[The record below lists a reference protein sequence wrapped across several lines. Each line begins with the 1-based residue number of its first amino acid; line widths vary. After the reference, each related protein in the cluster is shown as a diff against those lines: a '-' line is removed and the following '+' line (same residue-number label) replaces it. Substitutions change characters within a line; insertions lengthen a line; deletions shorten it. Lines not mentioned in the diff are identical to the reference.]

1 MNEVRPG
8 RPEDGSPIIRI
19 NANSAGIVE
28 VAPTPGPNTS
38 HYISGYTLSGGATA
52 DGFTILRLNSL
63 KFTAANN
70 TFTVSDGADLE
81 PAAGDFAIEFGIR
94 AESTAI
100 SIADLMD
107 KDDGADDGYLVGLSA
122 TGHLTF
128 TVGDGVA
135 AVTITSLNSIIDNKW
150 HHVILNIEA
159 SSATGLTMYIDGAAA
174 HVAVGDISATGSITG
189 GSTAFTIS
197 GDASKTFSISA
208 LGMYKG
214 QILSSAE
221 IAARWADGAGS
232 KFTGTE
238 TGISVAWNLDE
249 GAGTSHVDLA
259 AGNDGTSSN
268 TTWNTGTGLPI
279 DSHTLKNTIK
289 FNTGILTTSGV
300 IPTTSVAF
308 PQAIKMGRNNPI
320 RINETDGSWELML
333 FTYEDIH

>member
-1 MNEVRPG
+1 MEDVRPT
-8 RPEDGSPIIRI
+8 RPEDGYPIIRV

-28 VAPTPGPNTS
+28 VATTPGPNVS
-38 HYISGYTLSGGATA
+38 HYITGYTLSGGSTA
-52 DGFTILRLNSL
+52 DGFTILRRNSL

-107 KDDGADDGYLVGLSA
+107 KDDASDDGYLIGLDA

-135 AVTITSLNSIIDNKW
+135 AVAITSLNSIIDDKW
-150 HHVILNIEA
+150 HHVVLNIEA
-159 SSATGLTMYIDGAAA
+159 GETDGLTMYIDGQSAHAAA
-174 HVAVGDISATGSITG
+174 GDISATGSITG
-189 GSTAFTIS
+189 GATAFTIS
-197 GDASKTFSISA
+197 GDASKVFSVSA

-214 QILSSAE
+214 QFLSSAE
-221 IAARWADGAGS
+221 IATRWADGAGS
-232 KFTGTE
+232 KFTGSE

-249 GAGTSHVDLA
+249 GTGTAHVDLA
-259 AGNDGTSSN
+259 TGNDGTSAN

-300 IPTTSVAF
+300 IPTTTVVF
-308 PQAIKMGRNNPI
+308 PHAIKIGRNNPI
-320 RINETDGSWELML
+320 RITETDGSWELLL
-333 FTYEDIH
+333 FGYEDIH